1 MAFCSITPHPPYL
14 AHSVRSMAL
23 KFLVTDDTVEV
34 HPYILVT
41 PGETNPVIGAIEN
54 VGDYDTSGVIWAVFN
69 GITMPVQTTPVIPAH
84 TAYDFQYSFQTPNL
98 PKGTYP
104 CIFYVG
110 RAEGKPDDSFT
121 QPAIRITDVIIDV
134 KFVWDIKTPNVV
146 ALGQKVSITVPM
158 KVKKITGAERAIGDV
173 WVVDFKE
180 WWDSLEGEDVTVVDD
195 RVLEAMHEHTIGEV
209 THTKELKPGDSIE
222 HVHTFTIPRSIKPGK
237 HRFEILFG
245 KYNEYFLQDE
255 IFSGYIFDV
264 YVLDIKSVPEGASFT
279 ID

>member
-1 MAFCSITPHPPYL
+1 
-14 AHSVRSMAL
+14 MAL
-23 KFLVTDDTVEV
+23 KFLVSDDTVEV

-41 PGETNPVIGAIEN
+41 PGETNPVTGAIEN
-54 VGDYDTSGVIWAVFN
+54 VSDYDTSGVIWAIFDGVP
-69 GITMPVQTTPVIPAH
+69 MPAQTLPVIPAH
-84 TAYDFQYSFQTPNL
+84 SVYDFQYNFQTPNL
-98 PKGTYP
+98 PKGIYP
-104 CIFYVG
+104 CKFYVG
-110 RAEGKPDDSFT
+110 RAEGDPDDSFI

-134 KFVWDIKTPNVV
+134 KFNFSAIKTLDVV
-146 ALGQKVSITVPM
+146 ALGQEVSITVPM
-158 KVKKITGAERAIGDV
+158 EVRKITGAERAIGDV

-209 THTKELKPGDSIE
+209 THTIELKPGDYIE
-222 HVHTFTIPRSIKPGK
+222 HIHTFTIPNSIKPGK
-237 HRFEILFG
+237 HKFEILFG